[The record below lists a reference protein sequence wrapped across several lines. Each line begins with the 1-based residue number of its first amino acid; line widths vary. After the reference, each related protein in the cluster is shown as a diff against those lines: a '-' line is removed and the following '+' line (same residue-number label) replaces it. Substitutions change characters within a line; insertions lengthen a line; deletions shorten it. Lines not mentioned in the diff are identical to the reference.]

1 MAAAP
6 LILVSAERA
15 RDFPQ
20 KSVYLLGTGASVEK
34 LRWSI
39 PSSFLRKQE
48 SRSPEF
54 QQLPP
59 VQARGK
65 LWTPAFAGATK

>member
-1 MAAAP
+1 LPLAANRGPA
-6 LILVSAERA
+6 
-15 RDFPQ
+15 
-20 KSVYLLGTGASVEK
+20 YLLGTGQSVETPMVS
-34 LRWSI
+34 RTVI
-39 PSSFLRKQE
+39 PAKAGIQE
-48 SRSPEF
+48 PPGF